1 MSLVIPVAF
10 LFYDLLRCKFLR
22 QLLWNRFG
30 SSIGNCFVYFS
41 GNYLEISVAISF
53 WSFGR
58 SQSFVMH
65 FLIFFRFVVI
75 PLNRHGN
82 LQTALKLTFVILLKF
97 IQQLFLEHSFDYVL
111 IISWTVPSG
120 IRITT
125 YLEIQTIKKMVI
137 YNRKNAQMN
146 GGRKFKRPIL

>member
-1 MSLVIPVAF
+1 MIYFAVNSFGSCFGISSAVLLEIVLYISAAITWKFRWQF
-10 LFYDLLRCKFLR
+10 LFGVLGDPSHLSCIF
-22 QLLWNRFG
+22 RF
-30 SSIGNCFVYFS
+30 
-41 GNYLEISVAISF
+41 
-53 WSFGR
+53 
-58 SQSFVMH
+58 
-65 FLIFFRFVVI
+65 FFRFVVI

-97 IQQLFLEHSFDYVL
+97 IQQLFLEHFFDYVL